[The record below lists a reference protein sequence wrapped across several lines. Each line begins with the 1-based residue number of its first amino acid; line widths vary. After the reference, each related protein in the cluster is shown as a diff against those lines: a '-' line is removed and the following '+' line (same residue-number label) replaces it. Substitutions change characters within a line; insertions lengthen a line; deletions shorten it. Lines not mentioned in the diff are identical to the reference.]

1 MEEIERLNLDYY
13 EQVLIYKSLT
23 DERYLAQIIDHVQ
36 PEYFNDKNIKKI
48 FTLIKTFYVKRQTL
62 PSITELKSYLIND
75 DLKHSFA
82 NVVKNFKDIDR
93 DFNNDELLHNT
104 ERFLKERAI
113 YNTMLS
119 LKRVVMLI

>member
-93 DFNNDELLHNT
+93 DFIMMNYYIIQKD
-104 ERFLKERAI
+104 F
-113 YNTMLS
+113 
-119 LKRVVMLI
+119 

>member
-48 FTLIKTFYVKRQTL
+48 FTLIKNLLCK
-62 PSITELKSYLIND
+62 E
-75 DLKHSFA
+75 A
-82 NVVKNFKDIDR
+82 N
-93 DFNNDELLHNT
+93 LT
-104 ERFLKERAI
+104 I
-113 YNTMLS
+113 YN
-119 LKRVVMLI
+119 